1 MFLKLQE
8 TINCCTINQRRTRR
22 KWRTSALNNIF
33 LSIVLLYFIAETNSQ
48 IENITFQNGTI
59 SSSTSSNHLEVH
71 TNKPKRCAYENVLS
85 NHTFRRNKQAGVFTH
100 LGHTNDIHK
109 CKELCCKMSD
119 CDVAFMPEN
128 HCYAVSCYS
137 DKHCE
142 TTPARAEAFNV
153 QLVKVRRVVIPSP
166 MDSLPEEEE
175 IIRSSLPEVKKK
187 EEDMVSTLEKKPQS
201 RNEEGISSLAAHV
214 FVAKETYFFR

>member
-1 MFLKLQE
+1 MSRTKKHRWNAE
-8 TINCCTINQRRTRR
+8 RTIYSLAII
-22 KWRTSALNNIF
+22 LY
-33 LSIVLLYFIAETNSQ
+33 LLTL
-48 IENITFQNGTI
+48 
-59 SSSTSSNHLEVH
+59 TSSQNNKTTTLSSDRSASHHLEVH

-85 NHTFRRNKQAGVFTH
+85 NQTFRRNKQAGVFTH
-100 LGHTNDIHK
+100 LGHTSDIHE

-142 TTPARAEAFNV
+142 TTPAKSEAFNV

-166 MDSLPEEEE
+166 MNSLPEDDE
-175 IIRSSLPEVKKK
+175 IIRSSLPEVKKS
-187 EEDMVSTLEKKPQS
+187 EEQGLTSSEKKIRPK
-201 RNEEGISSLAAHV
+201 EKEGIPFFYTNFNMSLYLI
-214 FVAKETYFFR
+214 FQIFNMN